1 MADPGAEE
9 ALHGVRTR
17 PAKPYAEK
25 RRPSA
30 WWILAVLVVPFMRSI
45 TRLRIRNAEKLPA
58 TGPFILA
65 PNHHSNI
72 DPVVV
77 ALAVWRLGRA
87 PRFLAKASLFRIPVV
102 GAALR
107 SVGQIPVERGGG
119 GAIPLHAAERLI
131 REGQG
136 VIVYPEG
143 SLTRDPQLWP
153 MRGKTGAARLA
164 LELGLPVIPAA
175 HWGTQDLMPIYS
187 SKLRLRPRARIDV
200 AFGDP
205 VDLSDL
211 GRVADRAALNAAT
224 DRIMAAITG
233 LVEELRGEQAPAER
247 WDPSKHGQSETGR
260 FEGGSPAKPR
270 NLLQNG
276 KRGRRR

>member
-1 MADPGAEE
+1 MADRDRPADPGLA
-9 ALHGVRTR
+9 GVRTR

-25 RRPSA
+25 RRPSV
-30 WWILAVLVVPFMRSI
+30 WWLLAAVVVPFMRAVARI
-45 TRLRIRNAEKLPA
+45 RLRNPEKLPA

-72 DPVVV
+72 DPVVMAV
-77 ALAVWRLGRA
+77 AVWRLGRA

-107 SVGQIPVERGGG
+107 AVGQIPVERGGG
-119 GAIPLHAAERLI
+119 GAIPLHAAQRLI

-143 SLTRDPQLWP
+143 SLTRDPALWP

-164 LELGLPVIPAA
+164 LELGLPVVPAA
-175 HWGTQDLMPIYS
+175 HWGTQDLMPRYS
-187 SKLRLRPRARIDV
+187 SKLRLTPRARIEV
-200 AFGDP
+200 LFGDP

-211 GRVADRAALNAAT
+211 GTGTDRATLAAAT
-224 DRIMAAITG
+224 DRIMGAITG

-260 FEGGSPAKPR
+260 F
-270 NLLQNG
+270 
-276 KRGRRR
+276 